1 VGPPAGGRA
10 SEVVAARTVRAHCQ
24 GSRWVGCCASLCLL
38 CCAAARSCRHHDC
51 QVTVAIGHGRV
62 GSRFLR
68 AGRPRQV
75 TPALL
80 VVGGGYTVQQPPR
93 ETAPRPLFHGVGLRT
108 RPIQHQQ
115 DQRINHVSNK
125 TDTASTRP
133 IQHQQDRCST
143 NKTDT
148 ASTST
153 ASTNRYNVQH
163 QSKQEDKY
171 RNPQLISCY
180 QT

>member
-1 VGPPAGGRA
+1 M
-10 SEVVAARTVRAHCQ
+10 
-24 GSRWVGCCASLCLL
+24 GCCASLCLL

-93 ETAPRPLFHGVGLRT
+93 ETAPRPLFHGVGLRGSET
-108 RPIQHQQ
+108 GTAATLSLYGSAQASDCVIQQLRRHKRA
-115 DQRINHVSNK
+115 DTTTQRTQTSRYNDSGKKQSNESNK
-125 TDTASTRP
+125 VKERNKGTRAEREANTRAEN
-133 IQHQQDRCST
+133 QRT
-143 NKTDT
+143 
-148 ASTST
+148 
-153 ASTNRYNVQH
+153 
-163 QSKQEDKY
+163 
-171 RNPQLISCY
+171 
-180 QT
+180 